1 MRWGLCP
8 MIRIAVFP
16 VPMPRNVRPGARALI
31 VAIDAAVT
39 GAGRV
44 PETDTPVPSWMVL
57 VRSAAS
63 ASVA

>member
-1 MRWGLCP
+1 

-16 VPMPRNVRPGARALI
+16 VPIPQNVRPGAIWLI

-44 PETDTPVPSWMVL
+44 AATDRPVPICMVE

-63 ASVA
+63 AIVA

>member
-1 MRWGLCP
+1 MMR
-8 MIRIAVFP
+8 MAVFP
-16 VPMPRNVRPGARALI
+16 VPIPQKVRPGAIWLI

-44 PETDTPVPSWMVL
+44 AATDTPVPIFIVV

-63 ASVA
+63 VAQAYTSLQII

>member
-1 MRWGLCP
+1 

-16 VPMPRNVRPGARALI
+16 VPKPRKVRPGARALI

-44 PETDTPVPSWMVL
+44 PETDTPVPILILL
-57 VRSAAS
+57 VRSATKAR
-63 ASVA
+63 AA